1 MYVLKINSIRHLSSN
16 RKICETRV
24 TYNGGELFTSLI
36 LFFQWCW
43 YYGDGES
50 GGRGHYTSKCVDV
63 IDEGS
68 SLPHLLFPSL
78 LPLMMIFFFQFFFL
92 DFQLFLFI
100 YQCCRSCSCP
110 VFFFFFLFFDL
121 IFLLLIPLFW
131 FCWFDLPRIFSA
143 VLIWLVF
150 ALSYPCYCYY
160 YRLLNKM
167 IPLHYDCP
175 FLGVSVV
182 VILMFRR
189 FGPVC
194 FHHPTYHKNKGEMD
208 TGCFRL
214 FISPK
219 VISDYLVSYM
229 RNEP

>member
-1 MYVLKINSIRHLSSN
+1 MCWCYWR
-16 RKICETRV
+16 RKFIAS
-24 TYNGGELFTSLI
+24 SLI
-36 LFFQWCW
+36 SIIVTADDDFFFF
-43 YYGDGES
+43 S
-50 GGRGHYTSKCVDV
+50 VL
-63 IDEGS
+63 
-68 SLPHLLFPSL
+68 LPWLSAVSVYLSVLSL
-78 LPLMMIFFFQFFFL
+78 LLM
-92 DFQLFLFI
+92 
-100 YQCCRSCSCP
+100 SC
-110 VFFFFFLFFDL
+110 FFFFFFYL

-175 FLGVSVV
+175 FLGVCVV